1 VSSVGKIVD
10 LFGAATASK
19 SFVVT
24 RQRRLNVYFENRKD
38 RDKTRIACYG
48 TPGLVAAFN
57 ASTPLSQPLRAF
69 FGTQTALFLVA
80 YNQFQQIN
88 ASGVASFTG
97 SMGTTA
103 GNCSIA
109 YNATQVV
116 IVDGSAA
123 YLYTPPSTFSTIG
136 GSFPNGAKTVT
147 FVSGFFV
154 SEAPGSQQFY
164 VSNAGD
170 GSTWTALSTASAEAY
185 SDNILATDNLL
196 GNLALFCQEHI
207 ELWQP
212 AGLYPQPFAAI
223 TSAVYE
229 YGLAAIFSRA
239 HVNQSLI
246 FLGQTKE
253 GQVQV
258 MRFSGYTLDRISDPD
273 IENIINGFSIVSD
286 AVALVYEVDE
296 HKFYQL
302 SFPTANRTFLFDTS
316 TGLWA
321 DAQTGTSLVP
331 VRHTA
336 NLSAYFGGVTYLS
349 DYATNQVYTMSPTAY
364 TDNGTTI
371 VREIVTKHVL
381 SDFNRIR
388 ISSVYLDMETGVG
401 LQSGQGSNPQI
412 MLQYSKDNGRTWSAE
427 RWVSSGLVGQYLA
440 RVIWRRFG
448 CTRDAVF
455 RIRMTDPVKF
465 VVTQAALKIKVPRA
479 AA

>member
-1 VSSVGKIVD
+1 VSNVGRVVD

-38 RDKTRIACYG
+38 GDKTRIACYG
-48 TPGLVAAFN
+48 TPGLVAAFQ

-69 FGTQTALFLVA
+69 FGTQTQLFLVA
-80 YNQFQQIN
+80 YNQFQSIN
-88 ASGVASFTG
+88 GSGTALYTG
-97 SMGTTA
+97 AMGTTS
-103 GNCSIA
+103 GNCSLA
-109 YNATQVV
+109 YNDTQVV
-116 IVDGSAA
+116 IVDGSVG
-123 YLYTPPSTFSTIG
+123 YLYDPTGPTFGAIG

-147 FVSGFFV
+147 WVSGFFV
-154 SEAPGSQQFY
+154 AEQPGSQVFW

-170 GSTWTALSTASAEAY
+170 GSTWGGLAFASAYAY
-185 SDNILATDNLL
+185 SDNIVAVDNLL
-196 GNLALFCQEHI
+196 GNLVLFCQEHC
-207 ELWQP
+207 EFWQNS
-212 AGLYPQPFAAI
+212 GLQPQPFTPI

-239 HVNQSLI
+239 HVDQSII
-246 FLGQTKE
+246 FLAQTPQ

-258 MRFSGYTLDRISDPD
+258 IQISGYALNRISDSD
-273 IENIINGFSIVSD
+273 IENIINGFSVVSD
-286 AVALVYEVDE
+286 AVALVYEIDE

-302 SFPTANRTFLFDTS
+302 TFPTANRSFLYDTS
-316 TGLWA
+316 TGLWS
-321 DAQTGTSLVP
+321 DAQTSPSITP
-331 VRHTA
+331 VRHTG
-336 NLSAYFGGVTYLS
+336 NFSAYYAGTTYVS
-349 DYATNQVYTMSPTAY
+349 DYASNQVYTLSPAAY

-371 VREIVTKHVL
+371 AREIVTKHVL
-381 SDFNRIR
+381 SNFNRIR

-401 LQSGQGSNPQI
+401 LQTGQGSNPQI

-465 VVTQAALKIKVPRA
+465 VVTSAALKIKVPRA
-479 AA
+479 A